1 VLAKLKAISKR
12 MGQALGRIG
21 WYHKH
26 HLRYYS
32 NELGKDYEHQTPPPQ
47 NFHTHNQFQHP
58 SWTTI
63 QRIPKNPPYTSFN
76 YSSQEFTKVATFS
89 NGSQTD

>member
-21 WYHKH
+21 WYPKH

-47 NFHTHNQFQHP
+47 NFHTHNQFQQLPIVDNHMKNSKKSP
-58 SWTTI
+58 I
-63 QRIPKNPPYTSFN
+63 YQFQLLIPGIYKHGNI
-76 YSSQEFTKVATFS
+76 
-89 NGSQTD
+89 

>member
-21 WYHKH
+21 WYPKH

-47 NFHTHNQFQHP
+47 NFP
-58 SWTTI
+58 S
-63 QRIPKNPPYTSFN
+63 
-76 YSSQEFTKVATFS
+76 
-89 NGSQTD
+89 